1 MQTSVIA
8 LIALLVGSPVATA
21 GELLEV
27 EGVLVV
33 TGCAGASVDQ
43 LARAEPP
50 PPDILDRASACAKMG
65 MPVAVLSHG
74 TLFTLASP
82 AAMLAR
88 HIAKPA
94 RLSGEEVAPRVIVPE
109 RLEVE
114 TEPDGWR
121 EVATTTMM

>member
-1 MQTSVIA
+1 MQRSVIA
-8 LIALLVGSPVATA
+8 LIAVLVGSPVVTA

-33 TGCAGASVDQ
+33 TGCAGASVDD
-43 LARAEPP
+43 LARAEP

-65 MPVAVLSHG
+65 MPVAVLSDG

-94 RLSGEEVAPRVIVPE
+94 RLSGEQVAPRVIVPE
-109 RLEVE
+109 KLEVE